1 MAKRSKGGNTAA
13 LVTQLAQPI
22 CEQCGV
28 QLWDVLYIKEGSDWF
43 LRVIIDRD
51 PAVDIDDC
59 EKVSRALSKGLDE
72 KDPIPDS
79 YYLEVSSPGIERV
92 LHREAHFAAYIGK
105 PVRVLLIRPQ
115 DGKKEL
121 EGQLLQKEGNS
132 ISLQTEAGQVTVDLA
147 QAVRVQAVDIEQLEM
162 GGN

>member
-1 MAKRSKGGNTAA
+1 M
-13 LVTQLAQPI
+13 
-22 CEQCGV
+22 

-59 EKVSRALSKGLDE
+59 EKVSRALSKVLDE

>member
-51 PAVDIDDC
+51 PAVDC
-59 EKVSRALSKGLDE
+59 HGFSLF
-72 KDPIPDS
+72 
-79 YYLEVSSPGIERV
+79 GIT
-92 LHREAHFAAYIGK
+92 HR
-105 PVRVLLIRPQ
+105 LLFQ
-115 DGKKEL
+115 F
-121 EGQLLQKEGNS
+121 
-132 ISLQTEAGQVTVDLA
+132 
-147 QAVRVQAVDIEQLEM
+147 
-162 GGN
+162 

>member
-1 MAKRSKGGNTAA
+1 MQTKVFLQKVREMCQKPAEERGL
-13 LVTQLAQPI
+13 LV
-22 CEQCGV
+22 
-28 QLWDVLYIKEGSDWF
+28 WDVTFEKEGPRHMLTVVVDKEGG
-43 LRVIIDRD
+43 
-51 PAVDIDDC
+51 VDIDDC
-59 EKVSRALSKGLDE
+59 EKVSRALSKVKE
-72 KDPIPDS
+72 KKDPIPDS